1 MKDLKRQTDEV
12 IDTLEQNMKRLVKRE
27 EKLEGLEYISMEL
40 EEEVTVTASSV
51 NKVERIGIFLPKY
64 VFLNYIVIRCF

>member
-64 VFLNYIVIRCF
+64 VFLN